1 MSISLEEVRHVA
13 RLSRLELTE
22 AELLSFQNKLN
33 LLLDHF
39 QDIEEVLADEFQE
52 RPHVVAPFR
61 VQILDTPRP
70 GLSREEALAN
80 SAHVKAGLFIV
91 PTIIEE

>member
-13 RLSRLELTE
+13 RLSRLELSE
-22 AELLSFQNKLN
+22 AELLSFQDRLN

-39 QDIEEVLADEFQE
+39 QDIEDILADEIQE

-61 VQILDTPRP
+61 LQVNDIPRP

-80 SAHVKAGLFIV
+80 SEHVKAGLFIV